1 MKVFFK
7 MPLFTGQN
15 SYPLLYQIPP
25 KNSWKFNSIIVLFQ
39 HLIHW
44 KIQIFHRE
52 IFLQIWYDVQVGLY
66 FFFEKVDIIPIF
78 PKIYCCYVQTN
89 ESEVMKSSNRDFSY
103 LQFLKSYQKTSFK
116 DNATVLVLY
125 NFSP

>member
-1 MKVFFK
+1 MS
-7 MPLFTGQN
+7 LFTEQN
-15 SYPLLYQIPP
+15 SYSQ
-25 KNSWKFNSIIVLFQ
+25 LFQ
-39 HLIHW
+39 ILPKAVQNLIPSLSYFSISYTE
-44 KIQIFHRE
+44 KMQIFHRE
-52 IFLQIWYDVQVGLY
+52 IFCQILYDVQVGLY